1 MSSYAYCARQFARAA
16 VINELTRQRTY
27 LHSIDMKYRPSYP
40 TYRSEPVGNFSS
52 RRRYDSNVRLSTRQP
67 RYNRTQK
74 NVRFD
79 DSGYEYEPR
88 SSSRSSSRGHEY
100 EYRSPAQ
107 GPLWGPR
114 SQNTWDSNPASS
126 RYETDEPGPVKRGLQ
141 EMSGSGRRVLGQRR
155 RAPCVL
161 F

>member
-1 MSSYAYCARQFARAA
+1 
-16 VINELTRQRTY
+16 
-27 LHSIDMKYRPSYP
+27 MKYRPSYP

-52 RRRYDSNVRLSTRQP
+52 RYAPPAYPRLFVVDPPDYEMASNFARRRYDSNVRLSTRQP